1 MATVCWCAR
10 RPRHEAGAGA
20 KGALGRYGGP
30 RADPRALC
38 AGAGGCG
45 AAVVAVPG
53 AGAAHR
59 AHGRG
64 RTSRLA
70 GQARTDE
77 GPASAGAIAARAAP
91 HRLRRRAAGLARLGP
106 GLRRARADRRGGRT
120 RHRGV
125 PGHPGGC
132 AGPVAGTSPA
142 ECTRVAHRCTA
153 DARARRTGHRQLG
166 RHRGARPAVTLMPR
180 RSHPIARARNSWSW
194 AGGGLLLGVLAGLLL
209 FAPAS
214 WLAQWLARRT
224 DGHVV
229 LAQARGTIWNGS
241 AQLVLAAGA
250 DSQLALTL
258 PGRLAW
264 SLHPAWGALLAR
276 VDAPCC
282 TAQPLQLRITPRW
295 NGARLALADG
305 RSQWPAAVLA
315 GLGAPWNTVQL
326 EGLL

>member
-1 MATVCWCAR
+1 
-10 RPRHEAGAGA
+10 
-20 KGALGRYGGP
+20 
-30 RADPRALC
+30 
-38 AGAGGCG
+38 
-45 AAVVAVPG
+45 
-53 AGAAHR
+53 
-59 AHGRG
+59 
-64 RTSRLA
+64 
-70 GQARTDE
+70 
-77 GPASAGAIAARAAP
+77 
-91 HRLRRRAAGLARLGP
+91 
-106 GLRRARADRRGGRT
+106 
-120 RHRGV
+120 
-125 PGHPGGC
+125 
-132 AGPVAGTSPA
+132 
-142 ECTRVAHRCTA
+142 
-153 DARARRTGHRQLG
+153 
-166 RHRGARPAVTLMPR
+166 MPR
-180 RSHPIARARNSWSW
+180 RSHPIARARSSWSW

-258 PGRLAW
+258 PGRLTW

-326 EGLL
+326 EGLLALSSRTLSLEWVDGRLDISGQAQLDAVGLSSRLSTLKPMGSYRMTLNGGATPTLTLETLQGSLQLTGSGRWVGSRLRFNGVASAAPAHEAALTNLLNILGRREGARSIITLG

>member
-1 MATVCWCAR
+1 
-10 RPRHEAGAGA
+10 
-20 KGALGRYGGP
+20 
-30 RADPRALC
+30 
-38 AGAGGCG
+38 
-45 AAVVAVPG
+45 
-53 AGAAHR
+53 
-59 AHGRG
+59 
-64 RTSRLA
+64 
-70 GQARTDE
+70 
-77 GPASAGAIAARAAP
+77 
-91 HRLRRRAAGLARLGP
+91 
-106 GLRRARADRRGGRT
+106 
-120 RHRGV
+120 
-125 PGHPGGC
+125 
-132 AGPVAGTSPA
+132 
-142 ECTRVAHRCTA
+142 
-153 DARARRTGHRQLG
+153 
-166 RHRGARPAVTLMPR
+166 MPR

-326 EGLL
+326 EGLLALSSRTLSLEWVDGRLDISGQAQLDAVGLSSRLSTLKPMGSYRMTLNGGATPTLTLETLQGSLQLTGSGRWVGSRLRFNGVASAAPAHEAALTNLLNILGRREGARSIITLG